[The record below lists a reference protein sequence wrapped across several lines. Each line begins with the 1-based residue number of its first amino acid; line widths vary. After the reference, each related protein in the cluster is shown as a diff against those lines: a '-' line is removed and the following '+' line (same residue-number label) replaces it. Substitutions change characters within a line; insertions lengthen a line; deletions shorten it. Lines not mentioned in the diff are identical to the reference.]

1 MSSLAGEGAA
11 DVLRWELAN
20 EAEQATLE
28 YGPVDVDGDD
38 GGEDENEEGAL
49 PVIRVLDE
57 GHDVGKDEEHNDQG
71 QADQQSGLGPGV
83 ILGSQIMGLS
93 K

>member
-1 MSSLAGEGAA
+1 M
-11 DVLRWELAN
+11 
-20 EAEQATLE
+20 E
-28 YGPVDVDGDD
+28 YGTVNVDGDD

-57 GHDVGKDEEHNDQG
+57 GHDVGEDEEHNDQG